1 MALARGFSQQVVRS
15 FAPACGFMTSA
26 AIRAPSA
33 ALAPA
38 AAPTQAESTL
48 QGLLGLSAAQVRAM
62 LASQPDIGAVRPSVL
77 LERVQFLAC
86 GLGISSTRLRS
97 LVVEKPALLS
107 DLSVKEL
114 RSMAGLGSE

>member
-1 MALARGFSQQVVRS
+1 MQ
-15 FAPACGFMTSA
+15 
-26 AIRAPSA
+26 
-33 ALAPA
+33 
-38 AAPTQAESTL
+38 
-48 QGLLGLSAAQVRAM
+48 
-62 LASQPDIGAVRPSVL
+62 PSVL

-114 RSMAGLGSE
+114 RRWAAVVWGV